1 MSSII
6 EKDKKHVWHPFT
18 QHFTA
23 ENPMEIVRAEGVRL
37 YDLAGNEYI
46 DANSS
51 WWVNIHGHGNTHI
64 GKAMM
69 KQFNQIDHIV
79 FAGVTHPKAVE
90 LAERI
95 TKILPPELEK
105 VFFSDNGSTSVEIAL
120 KMIIQYWHNK
130 GQNKKRF
137 LAMNGSYHGDTFGA
151 MSVGQRG
158 YFNAPFEPFFFD
170 VDYIDFPNG
179 ENEDLILLHAQSL
192 FETGEFA
199 GMILEPLVQG
209 AAGMRMYSA
218 AFLDKLASL
227 AKENDVLIIYDEVMT
242 GFGRTGKMFAT
253 DYCEVKPDFITL
265 SKGLTAGVMALGL
278 TVTSNKIYNAFLGKE
293 MTKALLHGHS
303 FTANPIACAVACA
316 NLDLFEQPRAIQGMK
331 NLDLWNKEFRKEL
344 EEIEIVTNIR
354 QQGTI
359 IAFEIKTGEG
369 NTYFSDIKAQAYAYF
384 LNQGILIRPLGNV
397 IFVNAPLIISKEDYD
412 KITQSILAF
421 LSEGCR
427 IKKHN

>member
-1 MSSII
+1 
-6 EKDKKHVWHPFT
+6 
-18 QHFTA
+18 
-23 ENPMEIVRAEGVRL
+23 
-37 YDLAGNEYI
+37 
-46 DANSS
+46 
-51 WWVNIHGHGNTHI
+51 
-64 GKAMM
+64 
-69 KQFNQIDHIV
+69 
-79 FAGVTHPKAVE
+79 
-90 LAERI
+90 
-95 TKILPPELEK
+95 
-105 VFFSDNGSTSVEIAL
+105 
-120 KMIIQYWHNK
+120 
-130 GQNKKRF
+130 
-137 LAMNGSYHGDTFGA
+137 
-151 MSVGQRG
+151 
-158 YFNAPFEPFFFD
+158 
-170 VDYIDFPNG
+170 
-179 ENEDLILLHAQSL
+179 
-192 FETGEFA
+192 
-199 GMILEPLVQG
+199 
-209 AAGMRMYSA
+209 
-218 AFLDKLASL
+218 
-227 AKENDVLIIYDEVMT
+227 
-242 GFGRTGKMFAT
+242 
-253 DYCEVKPDFITL
+253 
-265 SKGLTAGVMALGL
+265 MALGL